1 MMTNASRW
9 LGGSVGVA
17 LVAIGMMLTTA
28 CDPPKDLTP
37 SASADASSP
46 TAGTE
51 ASSPFNAAKVG
62 IPVSGD
68 VVLIGGWSSGNK
80 STATAEFFDPA
91 TKKFKSTGS
100 MATSAGA
107 LSADLLNSGG
117 ILVAGGFGGKSKF
130 TKRTVSNAVTGAA
143 ITNLQTYDP
152 TTGLFTAA
160 TAPLLTARMGA
171 TATTL
176 ASDKVLIAGGIDATG
191 APLDTAELFD
201 PVAGTTAAT
210 VNTMGSARAF
220 HTATLVGGKVLIV
233 GGATDATAD
242 LTATADLYDPATNS
256 FAPTVG
262 AMGTA
267 RGAHAA
273 VILTTGPDS
282 GKVLIVGGITNSG
295 GLLSAIFSAELFD
308 PVATTFS
315 PAANVMNDARAF
327 PTATVLSSGDVLI
340 VGGFTNFF
348 SAQVNGATGSLNS
361 LFGSTLKS
369 AELYD
374 PIATT
379 FTCVPGSGFG
389 GSLCLASM
397 KVARAAHT
405 ATLFT
410 GGPLA
415 GQVLLAGGIGAT
427 KPNSTSSELSEA
439 ELYDPST
446 NQFKKTGSLKKKRG
460 LHVAIL
466 LQ

>member
-1 MMTNASRW
+1 MTNASRW
-9 LGGSVGVA
+9 LGGSIGVP
-17 LVAIGMMLTTA
+17 LIAIAMMLTTA
-28 CDPPKDLTP
+28 CDPPKYQPT
-37 SASADASSP
+37 SASADASSA
-46 TAGTE
+46 TAE
-51 ASSPFNAAKVG
+51 ALSTFKALKVG
-62 IPVSGD
+62 IPTSGD

-107 LSADLLNSGG
+107 LSADVLNSGG

-152 TTGLFTAA
+152 ATGLFTAA

-176 ASDKVLIAGGIDATG
+176 PSGKVLIAGGIDATG
-191 APLDTAELFD
+191 TPLNTAELFD
-201 PVAGTTAAT
+201 PAAGTTATT

-220 HTATLVGGKVLIV
+220 HTATMVGGKVLIA

-262 AMGTA
+262 VMGTA

-273 VILTTGPDS
+273 VILTMGPDS
-282 GKVLIVGGITNSG
+282 GKVLVVGGITGSAAV
-295 GLLSAIFSAELFD
+295 LSATSSAELYD
-308 PVATTFS
+308 PIATTFS
-315 PAANVMNDARAF
+315 ATSSPMNDARAF
-327 PTATVLSSGDVLI
+327 PTATVLIGGDVLI
-340 VGGFTNFF
+340 VGGFARF
-348 SAQVNGATGSLNS
+348 SSTVNGTTGSLIN

-374 PIATT
+374 PTLTT
-379 FTCVPGSGFG
+379 FTCVPGSGSG
-389 GSLCLASM
+389 GNVCLASM

-410 GGPLA
+410 SGPSA

-439 ELYDPST
+439 ELYDPTT
-446 NQFKKTGSLKKKRG
+446 NQFKKTGSLKKNRG

-466 LQ
+466 LP

>member
-28 CDPPKDLTP
+28 CDPPRDQPT
-37 SASADASSP
+37 SASADASST
-46 TAGTE
+46 TAATE

-62 IPVSGD
+62 IPASGD

-152 TTGLFTAA
+152 TTGLFTTA
-160 TAPLLTARMGA
+160 TAPLLTARIGA

-191 APLDTAELFD
+191 TPVNTAELFD

-220 HTATLVGGKVLIV
+220 HTATLVGGKVLIA

-282 GKVLIVGGITNSG
+282 GKVLIVGGITGSAA
-295 GLLSAIFSAELFD
+295 LLSPTSSAELYD
-308 PVATTFS
+308 PIASTFS
-315 PAANVMNDARAF
+315 GAASPMNDARAF
-327 PTATVLSSGDVLI
+327 PTATVLIGGDVLI

-348 SAQVNGATGSLNS
+348 STVNGTTGSLMG

-374 PIATT
+374 PTATT
-379 FTCVPGSGFG
+379 FTCVPGTGFG

-405 ATLFT
+405 ATLFAS
-410 GGPLA
+410 GPLA

-466 LQ
+466 LP